1 MDEFDARIRSHI
13 EMVLEEVCDRLPH
26 DEVRKYVAERLIDA
40 ARSGK
45 TCRDDLLPIALRAL
59 LKVTNPTKNKPNRG
73 S

>member
-1 MDEFDARIRSHI
+1 MDEFDERTRSHI

-26 DEVRKYVAERLIDA
+26 GGDHETRKHVAERLIDA

-59 LKVTNPTKNKPNRG
+59 MNVRNLIKNE